1 MEVGEVVQ
9 STSINTQRRYQEST
23 IFPKISVAQVCK
35 SVGFQSFQQS
45 ALNTLSDVAVRC
57 IRELG
62 KNASFYTN
70 LAGRTE
76 SNVFDIVQELEDLG
90 SSHVFLGASD
100 INGSLSGSGIVQEIA
115 QYICEAKE
123 ILFAYLIPGFLV
135 IKDRKPTLSFAQVGE
150 SRPSEHIPVWL
161 PAFPNPQTYSHS
173 PSRNEREVD
182 T

>member
-9 STSINTQRRYQEST
+9 STSINTQ
-23 IFPKISVAQVCK
+23 KISRINNFPQDFCSASIQECRISELPAVSLQY
-35 SVGFQSFQQS
+35 SF
-45 ALNTLSDVAVRC
+45 RC
-57 IRELG
+57 G
-62 KNASFYTN
+62 GSNAIFYTN
-70 LAGRTE
+70 LAGGTE

-100 INGSLSGSGIVQEIA
+100 INGSLSGSGVVQEIA

-123 ILFAYLIPGFLV
+123 ILFVYLILGFLV
-135 IKDRKPTLSFAQVGE
+135 IKDRKPTQSFAQVGK

-161 PAFPNPQTYSHS
+161 PAFPDPQTYSHS
-173 PSRNEREVD
+173 PSWNEREVD

>member
-23 IFPKISVAQVCK
+23 IFPKISVVQVCK

-45 ALNTLSDVAVRC
+45 ALNTLSDVAVRY

-62 KNASFYTN
+62 KNASFYKN

-100 INGSLSGSGIVQEIA
+100 INGSVSGSGIVQEIA
-115 QYICEAKE
+115 QYICEAKK
-123 ILFAYLIPGFLV
+123 ILFVYLIPGFLV
-135 IKDRKPTLSFAQVGE
+135 IKDRTPTLSFAQVGE
-150 SRPSEHIPVWL
+150 SHPSEHIPVWL
-161 PAFPNPQTYSHS
+161 PAFPDPQTYSHS
-173 PSRNEREVD
+173 PSWNEREVD